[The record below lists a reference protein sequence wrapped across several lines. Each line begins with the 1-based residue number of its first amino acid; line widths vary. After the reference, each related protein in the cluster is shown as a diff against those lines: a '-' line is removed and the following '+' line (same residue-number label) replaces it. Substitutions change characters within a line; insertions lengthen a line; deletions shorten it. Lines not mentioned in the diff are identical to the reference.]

1 MNKLVGLKLQ
11 TTTHKIDQ
19 QETISSDSD
28 GEVAAAQK
36 YKISQEEKQDTVA
49 SKSGIKIGKQK

>member
-1 MNKLVGLKLQ
+1 MNKLVSLKLQ
-11 TTTHKIDQ
+11 TTTHEIDQ

-36 YKISQEEKQDTVA
+36 YKISQEEKQDTVG
-49 SKSGIKIGKQK
+49 SKSN